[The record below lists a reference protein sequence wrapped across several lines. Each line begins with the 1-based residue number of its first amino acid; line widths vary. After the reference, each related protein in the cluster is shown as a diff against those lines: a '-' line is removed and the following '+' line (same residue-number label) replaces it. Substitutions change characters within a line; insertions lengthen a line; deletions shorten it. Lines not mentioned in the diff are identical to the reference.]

1 MNSLK
6 TPEESLALLS
16 QILKT
21 IYLFN
26 EENIWQVDQV
36 TGPNQDNYL
45 KKELSGKETKLMV

>member
-1 MNSLK
+1 MNGLK

-26 EENIWQVDQV
+26 EENI
-36 TGPNQDNYL
+36 
-45 KKELSGKETKLMV
+45 